1 MAASHPLPEPVSHGR
16 RLTALAA
23 AHPDQDAI
31 VYAAPDGAER
41 RVSWAELDRR
51 SSQVARLLAARGV
64 GEGATVAV
72 GLPNCPEHFLA
83 CFAAWKLGALAL
95 PLRAALPAPERDALL
110 ALARPA
116 LVVAEWGDLPYPTL
130 SPADLDRAA
139 DYPDGP
145 LPDRVPHPGR
155 AVASGGATGRPKL
168 IVATVP
174 GLFDPDEPA
183 VPYLRPGDGK
193 CGELRA
199 GYAKVDRIGRTPA
212 RPGVDVH
219 PWVEVLDV
227 SVGETA
233 CRRELRPLREA
244 GNSRDRRGGRGGCG
258 GHRLRHLPHLP
269 RLP

>member
-1 MAASHPLPEPVSHGR
+1 MAASHPLPEPVSYGR
-16 RLTALAA
+16 RLTELAA
-23 AHPDQDAI
+23 AHPEKGAI

-64 GEGATVAV
+64 GEGATVVV

-83 CFAAWKLGALAL
+83 CFAAWKLGGLAL

-116 LVVAEWGDLPYPTL
+116 LVVAEWGELPYPTL

-139 DYPDGP
+139 GYADGP

-168 IVATVP
+168 VVAP
-174 GLFDPDEPA
+174 GPLA
-183 VPYLRPGDGK
+183 
-193 CGELRA
+193 
-199 GYAKVDRIGRTPA
+199 A
-212 RPGVDVH
+212 RPGAYAGLFGPLGFWTFLAGMLIDIFVVFRSFFINH
-219 PWVEVLDV
+219 MPIHEQPLLF
-227 SVGETA
+227 VGILLMIFGVQFILTGLQSEMIRHYA
-233 CRRELRPLREA
+233 FQPGEEYSIRQEL
-244 GNSRDRRGGRGGCG
+244 N
-258 GHRLRHLPHLP
+258 
-269 RLP
+269 